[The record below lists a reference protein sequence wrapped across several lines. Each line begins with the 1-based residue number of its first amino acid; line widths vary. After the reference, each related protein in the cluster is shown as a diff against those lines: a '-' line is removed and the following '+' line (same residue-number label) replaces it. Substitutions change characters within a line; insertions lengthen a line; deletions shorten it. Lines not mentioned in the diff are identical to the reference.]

1 MQRNCSCLMAWHPW
15 QRNMPGEDPP
25 ITALPSSFLLIVIGR
40 DFRKR
45 SRLFFINE
53 AQGHL
58 GITSLWHSHE

>member
-1 MQRNCSCLMAWHPW
+1 MQRNCSCLMALHRW

-45 SRLFFINE
+45 SRLFFH
-53 AQGHL
+53 Q
-58 GITSLWHSHE
+58 